1 MSFIQ
6 RELDR
11 IGEALR
17 QPQPGNRYAELYA
30 AQQAL
35 ARASE
40 PTGFASPYKLITGTR
55 EGSTDCLADPRP
67 LPSLGICSRSG

>member
-11 IGEALR
+11 IGTALR
-17 QPQPGNRYAELYA
+17 QSQPGLRYSQLYA

-35 ARASE
+35 SWTIE
-40 PTGFASPYKLITGTR
+40 PEIIAAPFDTIVEVTSGTV
-55 EGSTDCLADPRP
+55 EDSKDCLAA
-67 LPSLGICSRSG
+67 CYQA

>member
-11 IGEALR
+11 IGDALR
-17 QPQPGNRYAELYA
+17 QPRPNNRYAELYA

-35 ARASE
+35 IWATD
-40 PTGFASPYKLITGTR
+40 PTDFKSPFDMLGVTSTP
-55 EGSTDCLADPRP
+55 EGSEDCQEESDH
-67 LPSLGICSRSG
+67 SQS

>member
-11 IGEALR
+11 IGKALR
-17 QPQPGNRYAELYA
+17 EEPQVNDYDRLYA

-35 ARASE
+35 SWATDPE
-40 PTGFASPYKLITGTR
+40 GFASPMKHIMGTR
-55 EGSTDCLADPRP
+55 EGLEDCSAGPHRP
-67 LPSLGICSRSG
+67 PS

>member
-11 IGEALR
+11 IGAALR
-17 QPQPGNRYAELYA
+17 QPQPDGRYAQLYA

-35 ARASE
+35 SWVNE
-40 PTGFASPYKLITGTR
+40 PSVMEAPLDTIAGVTSGTA
-55 EGSTDCLADPRP
+55 EDSKDCPAA
-67 LPSLGICSRSG
+67 CYQA

>member
-11 IGEALR
+11 IGTAME
-17 QPQPGNRYAELYA
+17 QSPSGNRYAELYA

-35 ARASE
+35 MWALEPSTYKAPYDMLVTNTPAVSE
-40 PTGFASPYKLITGTR
+40 
-55 EGSTDCLADPRP
+55 E
-67 LPSLGICSRSG
+67 